1 MMASATGSFA
11 AAPALYTLHPG
22 DVACAERGDR
32 METLLGSCVAVIL
45 TDRARTIG
53 AMCHIVHSEPS
64 SSRAVNPTASAD
76 AAIDAMYEALKM
88 RALNPRLCSALVYGG
103 GNMCAGLFRNSHVGE
118 GNARRVLE
126 RLSRD
131 GIPVVMQD
139 LGGNAYR
146 RLSWIVGPELPQ
158 VAAVDV

>member
-1 MMASATGSFA
+1 M
-11 AAPALYTLHPG
+11 LHPG

-64 SSRAVNPTASAD
+64 SSDGVNSTASAD
-76 AAIDAMYEALKM
+76 GAIDAMYEALTM

-103 GNMCAGLFRNSHVGE
+103 GNMFPGLFRNGHVGE

-126 RLSRD
+126 RLARD

-146 RLSWIVGPELPQ
+146 RLSWTVGPELPH